1 MNQRMEIPQEIIEA
15 INEVVEKGDY
25 EYADNYRFYRIHDL
39 QGLSDFQRAEDRGCC
54 GSHDE
59 QVTVNGVEYMIGF
72 NYGH

>member
-1 MNQRMEIPQEIIEA
+1 MELTPEIIDA
-15 INEVVEKGDY
+15 INEIVERGDY
-25 EYADNYRFYRIHDL
+25 EYADNYRCYRIHDL
-39 QGLSDFQRAEDRGCC
+39 HGLGAFEEAEANGCC